1 MTNNSNWPPI
11 SSRRGKSPAWSFRIS
26 YTEIRSG
33 LEETSLILN
42 GTATAMAQK
51 DSEYQKALA
60 EQYAAAE
67 PVSGGRSGSAA
78 AGKGRGRPARKPVG
92 DQSNVTAQASQ
103 WKTSREE
110 LENTRQDVNARMDS
124 YEETVNNLLG

>member
-1 MTNNSNWPPI
+1 MNRASAAAKIAAQCYDEQFQLAANQFKAGQIT
-11 SSRRGKSPAWSFRIS
+11 RLEFQDR

-67 PVSGGRSGSAA
+67 PVSGGRSRLRSRRQGPRSPGAQTRWGPKQCYGTGLA
-78 AGKGRGRPARKPVG
+78 MEDLARGA
-92 DQSNVTAQASQ
+92 
-103 WKTSREE
+103 
-110 LENTRQDVNARMDS
+110 
-124 YEETVNNLLG
+124 

>member
-1 MTNNSNWPPI
+1 MPRP
-11 SSRRGKSPAWSFRIS
+11 
-26 YTEIRSG
+26 
-33 LEETSLILN
+33 SL
-42 GTATAMAQK
+42 
-51 DSEYQKALA
+51 YP
-60 EQYAAAE
+60 AAA
-67 PVSGGRSGSAA
+67 AA
-78 AGKGRGRPARKPVG
+78 PQPPGKGRGRPARKPVG